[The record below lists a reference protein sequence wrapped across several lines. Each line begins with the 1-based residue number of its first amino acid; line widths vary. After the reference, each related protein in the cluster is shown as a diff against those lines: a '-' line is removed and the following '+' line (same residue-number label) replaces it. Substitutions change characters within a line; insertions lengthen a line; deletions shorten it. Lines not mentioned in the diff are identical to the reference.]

1 MCSCHKNLHSLR
13 IIIACS
19 FSFYLEKQIDSI
31 EHFFKTL
38 NNFDFI
44 KAAEK
49 RLASLLLLLLIDY
62 FARYIPLVT
71 RRNIP

>member
-1 MCSCHKNLHSLR
+1 MR
-13 IIIACS
+13 ILT
-19 FSFYLEKQIDSI
+19 FSDSI

-49 RLASLLLLLLIDY
+49 RLSSLLLLLLIDY